1 MLSSFFDFK
10 QGYRSI
16 NFLFAPHFINLSA
29 IIMHGVLR
37 STALYLPVNLKFN
50 AKFDPMRKTLF
61 ILLLSS
67 FALNSC
73 DMLSKLPTGT
83 GTGVTEA
90 EAGEG
95 IKEALG
101 QGLVKAVL
109 KLNKEDGFFK
119 DAFYKILL
127 PPDAKKIENT
137 LRDLGMGKM
146 VDKAILQ
153 INRAAEDAA
162 GQAKPIF
169 VDAIKNISISDAI
182 GLVKNGDTSATHFF
196 RVKTTDQLV
205 AAFQP
210 VIKASL
216 DKLDATRYY
225 GDIVNT
231 YNNFP
236 TTLKKLNPDLNAF
249 VTNRATEAL
258 FDLVAKEE
266 LNIRQNLAARTTDLL
281 RKVFGG
287 GIK

>member
-1 MLSSFFDFK
+1 MKKLV
-10 QGYRSI
+10 
-16 NFLFAPHFINLSA
+16 FL
-29 IIMHGVLR
+29 
-37 STALYLPVNLKFN
+37 
-50 AKFDPMRKTLF
+50 LF
-61 ILLLSS
+61 VSV
-67 FALNSC
+67 ALNSC
-73 DMLSKLPTGT
+73 DLISKLPTGT

-95 IKEALG
+95 VKEALG

-109 KLNKEDGFFK
+109 QLNKEDGFFK

-169 VDAIKNISISDAI
+169 VDAIKNMSISDAI

-196 RVKTTDQLV
+196 RVKTTEKLV

-216 DKLDATRYY
+216 DKLEATKYY

-266 LNIRQNLAARTTDLL
+266 LNIRQNLAARTTELL